1 MLNNSLDYEN
11 MEDNLSNTSNYFPH
25 CNQRTEIKTHDS
37 TLRNIHTDNENT
49 VMTKVSKQLH
59 FSIDALLDDDDI
71 DGSANNEDGDN
82 DNDDDD
88 EDEDDD
94 AAADDDDDDGD
105 NENIDNDSC
114 NHCCHLDNSDES
126 NSGPKNSIHPEIDDD
141 NNCNNSNSDNN
152 NNNNHHFNRTTSLFN
167 ETKVNGKK
175 SHGKSNH
182 DNGSEEKF
190 TNKLKKHHDVKS
202 SKINQNNKM
211 PTSLSSYNYSSKDTT
226 SNHINSSNHIDN
238 EINHNQMSYFKKN
251 NFFNSLHELSF
262 NDYLTFSNSAIGSRS
277 IPQKC
282 TLRKHKPNRRPR
294 TPFTTQQL
302 LALERKFRQK
312 QYLSIAE
319 RAEFSNKLTLT
330 ETQVKIWFQNRRA
343 KAKRLQE
350 VETGKY
356 HLSPNENLETALIAA
371 MSSANQASQLDTT
384 SSNSNNNNSDKNYTG
399 PMDMITHDMTSFH
412 TVPVSPQL
420 PISSTSV
427 ISTPLSLQSK
437 FPFHSVST
445 SRIPL
450 SSNTPNSS
458 HQYLCSCISPNHQCS
473 YKSTEITRDNLLNP
487 PTTCI
492 LSSLPNLS
500 SPLSADHLYTHNH
513 PNINNNNNNNNNN
526 GKVHSNYDCDQISFN
541 PNKPKLSSIKNFS
554 PDNFQH
560 QLQSIDTVN
569 SKHFPIATVSN
580 NNNNT
585 PLLSFT
591 KSHPNKNIPSN
602 DMITTNCM
610 NKNNMNGTI
619 HKTSKHTIS
628 YFSNGQ
634 RIDNQNDSHSEH
646 IRNDDGTNNNNND
659 KDNLMN
665 MKYDSML
672 DFQSILNNLQSNS
685 SNGINNLKTIETL
698 NDPLSLL
705 YAANHYYQQY
715 NQNKETDHN
724 YSIDLN
730 NNHNSNNPKPL
741 LHPVMN
747 AADPSRVNTV
757 LDYISK
763 NDSHLYQSI
772 LTNELAGSISS
783 SLSSMTSSLPVV
795 SSTSI
800 SCCTSTSTSSSSS
813 STFPSI
819 SGDKEKL
826 AQDLVN
832 MFYCSTFNSFGQQQS
847 ISPPTSSS
855 SSLMQTFNQ
864 QNMNDFNSF
873 LLKRLFSDNI
883 FSQTMNLSN
892 SLLNSST
899 FSKFVPSAMQLSTL
913 MNSLGNLNS
922 TQPLNNLTSTLFPL
936 STNPSVVF
944 SSQNSDATIS
954 TTGLSSYI
962 PCTTSLMLSEFQK
975 DTVEQHFKQNT
986 NSINDNHNNYNNDT
1000 LIPI

>member
-1 MLNNSLDYEN
+1 MLNNSMDYEN
-11 MEDNLSNTSNYFPH
+11 MEDILPNTSNYFSY
-25 CNQRTEIKTHDS
+25 CNQRVDIKTHES
-37 TLRNIHTDNENT
+37 NLRNIQTDNENT
-49 VMTKVSKQLH
+49 VMTKASKQLH

-71 DGSANNEDGDN
+71 DGNANENG

-88 EDEDDD
+88 
-94 AAADDDDDDGD
+94 ADDDDDDDDDDDNDGD

-114 NHCCHLDNSDES
+114 NHCCNLVNSDE
-126 NSGPKNSIHPEIDDD
+126 NNLGLKNSIHTEIDG
-141 NNCNNSNSDNN
+141 NNCNNSNND

-167 ETKVNGKK
+167 ETKVNSKK

-202 SKINQNNKM
+202 SRINQNNKIS
-211 PTSLSSYNYSSKDTT
+211 TSSSSCNFPSKDTT
-226 SNHINSSNHIDN
+226 DNNINSSNHIDN
-238 EINHNQMSYFKKN
+238 EINHNQMPYFKKH

-262 NDYLTFSNSAIGSRS
+262 NDYLTFGNSAIGSRP

-371 MSSANQASQLDTT
+371 MSSANQASQLGTT
-384 SSNSNNNNSDKNYTG
+384 SSNNNNNDKNYTD
-399 PMDMITHDMTSFH
+399 PVDMIAHDMTSFH
-412 TVPVSPQL
+412 TIPISPPL
-420 PISSTSV
+420 PISSTPV
-427 ISTPLSLQSK
+427 ISSPLLPQSK

-473 YKSTEITRDNLLNP
+473 YKSTELTRDNILHL
-487 PTTCI
+487 PTTSM
-492 LSSLPNLS
+492 LSSFPNLS
-500 SPLSADHLYTHNH
+500 SPLSTDHLYTHNH
-513 PNINNNNNNNNNN
+513 HLNVNNNNNNNNNNN
-526 GKVHSNYDCDQISFN
+526 GKVHSNYDCEQISFN
-541 PNKPKLSSIKNFS
+541 PNKPKLSSFKNFS
-554 PDNFQH
+554 HDDFQH
-560 QLQSIDTVN
+560 QLQSIETVN
-569 SKHFPIATVSN
+569 SKHFSTTKVD

-585 PLLSFT
+585 SLLSFT

-602 DMITTNCM
+602 DMITTNCI
-610 NKNNMNGTI
+610 NKNNMNGTT

-634 RIDNQNDSHSEH
+634 RIDNQHDNHSKLIKNDSS
-646 IRNDDGTNNNNND
+646 DNNNNNHD
-659 KDNLMN
+659 DNKGNLTN
-665 MKYDSML
+665 MKYDSIL

-685 SNGINNLKTIETL
+685 NGINNLKTVETL

-705 YAANHYYQQY
+705 CAANHYYQQY
-715 NQNKETDHN
+715 NQNKEIDHN

-730 NNHNSNNPKPL
+730 NNHNSNNTKPL
-741 LHPVMN
+741 LQPAMN
-747 AADPSRVNTV
+747 ATDSSRVGTV
-757 LDYISK
+757 LDYIPK
-763 NDSHLYQSI
+763 NESNLYQSI
-772 LTNELAGSISS
+772 LTSESAGSISS
-783 SLSSMTSSLPVV
+783 SLSSLTSSLPVM

-800 SCCTSTSTSSSSS
+800 SCCTSTSTSSSS
-813 STFPSI
+813 TFPSI
-819 SGDKEKL
+819 PGDKEKL

-847 ISPPTSSS
+847 VSPPTSSS
-855 SSLMQTFNQ
+855 SLLQTFTP
-864 QNMNDFNSF
+864 QNLNDFNSF
-873 LLKRLFSDNI
+873 LFKRLFSDNV

-899 FSKFVPSAMQLSTL
+899 FSKFVPSALQLSTF
-913 MNSLGNLNS
+913 MNSLGNFNS
-922 TQPLNNLTSTLFPL
+922 TQSLINLTSTLFPL
-936 STNPSVVF
+936 STNPSAVF
-944 SSQNSDATIS
+944 SSQNVNSFENSDANVS

-962 PCTTSLMLSEFQK
+962 PCTTSSLMLTEFQK

>member
-1 MLNNSLDYEN
+1 MLNNSMDYEN
-11 MEDNLSNTSNYFPH
+11 VEDILPNTSNYFSH

-37 TLRNIHTDNENT
+37 NLRNIQTDNENT
-49 VMTKVSKQLH
+49 VMTKASKQLH

-71 DGSANNEDGDN
+71 DGNDNDEDGDN
-82 DNDDDD
+82 DDDDD
-88 EDEDDD
+88 D
-94 AAADDDDDDGD
+94 ADDDGDDDGD

-114 NHCCHLDNSDES
+114 NHCRHLDNSNE
-126 NSGPKNSIHPEIDDD
+126 NNLGLKNSIHPEIDG
-141 NNCNNSNSDNN
+141 NNWNNSNSDNN
-152 NNNNHHFNRTTSLFN
+152 NNHHFNSTTSLFN
-167 ETKVNGKK
+167 ETKVNSKK

-182 DNGSEEKF
+182 DTGSEEKL

-202 SKINQNNKM
+202 SRINQNNKIS
-211 PTSLSSYNYSSKDTT
+211 TSLSSYNYSSKDTT
-226 SNHINSSNHIDN
+226 DNNINSNNHIDN
-238 EINHNQMSYFKKN
+238 EINHNQMSYFKKH

-262 NDYLTFSNSAIGSRS
+262 NDYLTFGNSAIGSRP

-384 SSNSNNNNSDKNYTG
+384 SSSNNNNDKNYTG
-399 PMDMITHDMTSFH
+399 PVDMIAHDMTSFH
-412 TVPVSPQL
+412 TVPISPPL
-420 PISSTSV
+420 PISSTPV
-427 ISTPLSLQSK
+427 ISSPLLPQSK

-450 SSNTPNSS
+450 SSNIPNSS

-473 YKSTEITRDNLLNP
+473 YKSTELTRDNLLHL
-487 PTTCI
+487 PTTSM
-492 LSSLPNLS
+492 LSSFPNLS
-500 SPLSADHLYTHNH
+500 SPLSADHLHTHNH
-513 PNINNNNNNNNNN
+513 HLNVNNNNNNNS
-526 GKVHSNYDCDQISFN
+526 KVLSNYDCEQIPFN
-541 PNKPKLSSIKNFS
+541 PDKPKLSSIKNFS
-554 PDNFQH
+554 PDDFQH
-560 QLQSIDTVN
+560 QLQSIETLN
-569 SKHFPIATVSN
+569 SKHFSTTNVD

-585 PLLSFT
+585 SLLSFT

-602 DMITTNCM
+602 DMITTNCI
-610 NKNNMNGTI
+610 NKNNMNGTT

-634 RIDNQNDSHSEH
+634 RIDNQHDNHSKLIKNDSS
-646 IRNDDGTNNNNND
+646 NDNNN

-665 MKYDSML
+665 MKYDFML

-685 SNGINNLKTIETL
+685 NGMNNLKTVETL

-705 YAANHYYQQY
+705 CAANHYYQQY
-715 NQNKETDHN
+715 NQSKETDHS
-724 YSIDLN
+724 YSIGLN
-730 NNHNSNNPKPL
+730 NNHNSNNTKPL
-741 LHPVMN
+741 LHSSMN
-747 AADPSRVNTV
+747 ATDPSRGGTV
-757 LDYISK
+757 LDYIPK
-763 NDSHLYQSI
+763 NESNLYQSL
-772 LTNELAGSISS
+772 LTSESAGSISS
-783 SLSSMTSSLPVV
+783 SLSSLSSSLPVL

-800 SCCTSTSTSSSSS
+800 SCCTSTSTSLS

-847 ISPPTSSS
+847 TSPPTSSS
-855 SSLMQTFNQ
+855 SLMHTLTP
-864 QNMNDFNSF
+864 QNLNDFNSF
-873 LLKRLFSDNI
+873 LFKRLFSDNV
-883 FSQTMNLSN
+883 FNQTMNLSN

-899 FSKFVPSAMQLSTL
+899 FSKFVPSALQLSTF
-913 MNSLGNLNS
+913 MNSLGNFNS
-922 TQPLNNLTSTLFPL
+922 TQSLINLTSTLFPL
-936 STNPSVVF
+936 STNPSVVS
-944 SSQNSDATIS
+944 SSQNDNSFENSDANVS

-962 PCTTSLMLSEFQK
+962 PCTTSSLMLTEFQK
-975 DTVEQHFKQNT
+975 DTVVQHFKQNT
-986 NSINDNHNNYNNDT
+986 NSINDTHNNYNNDT